1 MDTISSYEELVRF
14 FSESGLLHQAEPA
27 ESLIKIPTRKDALDG
42 VMFIRW
48 QADHQVVH
56 FVQTLGF
63 EVPAE
68 RLQPLAMAMALLNH
82 VLPLPG
88 FGVNVAARQCYF
100 RITMPLRPEGTIAR
114 KEIQGLFNV
123 CVRTAAEQHQALHA
137 VAVGNADPMQILHAS
152 AAPPGAVQ

>member
-1 MDTISSYEELVRF
+1 MDTIASYEELVRF

-27 ESLIKIPTRKDALDG
+27 EALIKIPTRKDALDG

-56 FVQTLGF
+56 FVQTMGF

-88 FGVNVAARQCYF
+88 FGVNVGARQCYF
-100 RITMPLRPEGTIAR
+100 RITMPLRPEGTITR

-123 CVRTAAEQHQALHA
+123 CVRTAAEQHQALRD
-137 VAVGNADPMQILHAS
+137 VAVGNADPMQILQAS
-152 AAPPGAVQ
+152 AAFSGAAG